1 MATLDILIKLRKVIR
16 SIHLESKRIEKE
28 YKISIPQLLALQ
40 HLEQKPNFQ
49 STARDLKT
57 FLKLNPSTI
66 SGIIGRLENKGLIA
80 RMPVLHDRRV
90 TNIVLTKKGKK
101 LLESAPMT
109 IFERL
114 NVELETLNEDELQGL
129 HANLD
134 FLVKAMGAEDI
145 DAAPILTSQEFPS
158 GSEQPEN

>member
-1 MATLDILIKLRKVIR
+1 MATLDILIKLRKIIR

-40 HLEQKPNFQ
+40 YLEQKPNYQ
-49 STARDLKT
+49 STARDLKA

-66 SGIIGRLENKGLIA
+66 SGIIGRLETKGYVA
-80 RMPVLHDRRV
+80 RMPELHDRRV

-114 NVELETLNEDELQGL
+114 TLELETLDEDQMQGL
-129 HANLD
+129 HSHLD

-145 DAAPILTSQEFPS
+145 DASPLLASQDFPEDS
-158 GSEQPEN
+158 RQA